1 MKFLWSE
8 KDYPLTN
15 DNCEWDQ
22 KRGAF
27 KVLIE
32 DVKTD
37 LEDHYY
43 AVLGSAYLSV
53 EDLTL
58 SAVISAECFFTVV
71 DGDTEPD
78 IYLAECVDLSEQD
91 VQVLAPWL
99 TF

>member
-1 MKFLWSE
+1 MKYLWSE
-8 KDYPLTN
+8 KEYELTLQ
-15 DNCEWDQ
+15 NCIWDQ

-32 DVKTD
+32 DVKT
-37 LEDHYY
+37 EFENHNY
-43 AVLGSAYLSV
+43 AVLGDVYLSV

-78 IYLAECVDLSEQD
+78 TYLGDGVSLTDADLD
-91 VQVLAPWL
+91 MLRPWL